1 MCRGGRFLASFYAGA
16 DERPKVP
23 DPIGESLTFTA
34 DGLWVVWAQKL
45 ARLDGDWFKP
55 LAGGHS
61 YPRDA
66 TALCRYGRDH
76 TAPGRWCNCGF
87 HALSDPRGLAP
98 LTPFGFGCVR
108 LDVALS
114 GRILAFEWP
123 AGGVLWRAQRQT
135 VLNAVTADPDID
147 PVAGGRPWAVLA
159 GPPPDDPAGALARR
173 PRTSPRGAGPIRL
186 RLPDDGT
193 ATLVAVADDIG
204 LCVADR
210 DALGGDDRVEQ
221 MAGTCHT

>member
-23 DPIGESLTFTA
+23 DPIGNSLTFTL
-34 DGLWVVWAQKL
+34 DGLWVVWAHKL

-61 YPRDA
+61 YPHDA
-66 TALCRYGRDH
+66 TAQCRNRRGH
-76 TAPGRWCNCGF
+76 AAPDRWCSCGF
-87 HALSDPRGLAP
+87 HALSDPEGLAP
-98 LTPFGFGCVR
+98 LTPFGYGCVR

-114 GRILAFEWP
+114 GRIHAFEWP
-123 AGGVLWRAQRQT
+123 AGGVLFRAQRQT
-135 VLNAVTADPDID
+135 VLHTLAAGPAID
-147 PVAGGRPWAVLA
+147 PVAGGRPWAVVA
-159 GPPPDDPAGALARR
+159 GPPDDPAGALARR

-186 RLPDDGT
+186 RLPDPGT
-193 ATLVAVADDIG
+193 AAVVAVADDIG

-210 DALGGDDRVEQ
+210 DASDGADRAEQ
-221 MAGTCHT
+221 PAFAGHT